1 MSTKELRSFAHS
13 KVFSSLKE
21 RADQG
26 EFDRSLWK
34 DMADLGLM
42 GAVIDKEYGGEGG
55 NVQDFAESAA
65 ILAGE
70 GLDLGL
76 TLSLVDHVMLCAYP
90 LKRFASEVLK
100 ERFLPRLCQGG
111 LVGAA
116 AISEPATGGNPSHMR
131 TTAQKEDG
139 GYILKGEKGP
149 VTNAPVADVFMVI
162 ASTDPQAGKE
172 GLSAFLVEKEEK
184 VTVDRID
191 LDFLPTSPHGIVS
204 FDGTW
209 VPHDHLVG
217 EEGWGHKR
225 ISRSVFLWERAVI
238 IPVVIGFM
246 ERWHHMV
253 VSGYNPA
260 DIPPDARV
268 LLAQRK
274 VELTAYNVLSRHLLK
289 LTFDSQEG
297 GRERMELLLFFG
309 KSLPTW
315 VDSMRRLVEGSNF
328 PMDDTMNHMLQDLRL
343 LEVGRGILDWQ
354 FQKLL
359 F

>member
-1 MSTKELRSFAHS
+1 MSTKELRSFASS
-13 KVFSSLKE
+13 KVFSSLQK
-21 RADQG
+21 RADQR

-34 DMADLGLM
+34 EMADLGLI
-42 GAVIDKEYGGEGG
+42 GAIFDKEYGGEGG
-55 NVQDFAESAA
+55 NVEDFVKSAA

-90 LKRFASEVLK
+90 LKMFGSEALK
-100 ERFLPRLCQGG
+100 ERFLPRLCLGD

-116 AISEPATGGNPSHMR
+116 AISEPATGGNPSRMR
-131 TTAQKEDG
+131 TTAEKEDG

-172 GLSAFLVEKEEK
+172 GLSAFLVEKGEK
-184 VTVDRID
+184 VTVDSIE
-191 LDFLPTSPHGIVS
+191 LDFLPTSPHGIVR

-209 VPHDHLVG
+209 VPYDHLVG
-217 EEGWGHKR
+217 EEGWEHEG
-225 ISRSVFLWERAVI
+225 ISRSLFLWERAVI

-246 ERWHHMV
+246 ERWHHLV
-253 VSGYNPA
+253 VSGYNPT
-260 DIPPDARV
+260 DIPPDTRV
-268 LLAQRK
+268 ILAQRK
-274 VELTAYNVLSRHLLK
+274 VELTAYNVLARHLLE
-289 LTFDSQEG
+289 LTFDSLEG

-315 VDSMRRLVEGSNF
+315 VDSMRHLVEGSNF
-328 PMDDTMNHMLQDLRL
+328 PMDDTMNRMLQDLRL